1 MTRFDVPDMSCG
13 HCRAAIE
20 KAIRSVDPLAKVD
33 CDLNARIVG
42 VLSALDPDGLVMAM
56 REAGYKATPLAA
68 AR

>member
-20 KAIRSVDPLAKVD
+20 KAIHTVDPLARVE

-42 VLSALDPDGLVMAM
+42 VDSALDPDSLVMTM
-56 REAGYKATPLAA
+56 REAGYEATPLAV